1 MARTPG
7 PSSAAPQAP
16 APGGPAAAPGAPAPV
31 PPARKGFFRRRL
43 LPGLLL
49 LLVLL
54 LLSGTAAVFWLRT
67 PAGQERARQELV
79 SLLAPSL
86 AAQGL
91 ELELT
96 RLGGALP
103 LELDCALRLR
113 DAAGPWLD
121 LPRARAALGLEFFPP
136 RISLEL
142 RLERPALYRLPQLP
156 PAPGDPATPLPLTL
170 AAVEDGLRGFLE
182 GLGSLPGWLPSLHVR
197 EIALEKAW
205 LGRDVLTGG
214 TVPAGCGT
222 SLPLS
227 AMQLT
232 AVAAAALD
240 GELPAA
246 TPDDP
251 SLSPAGHSARAQAS
265 ATHGPAAASPAGTA
279 ATAGRDAVLPSAT
292 SPSATPV
299 AGAGQA
305 ARTAQ
310 EATSSP
316 GAGPAPVPGV
326 GLVFSLSLT
335 ADAAFSSGGAEAR
348 ADVRADWSLAT
359 VRQPAAAPA
368 SGAPPAVLPATP
380 SGAAAPALADAS
392 PATGGAAAPL
402 LPEDEGHWLPAP
414 LALLL
419 TPGQAS
425 SLQLALALTP
435 GPQPRLALESL
446 GIRAG
451 AVELHGRGALEL
463 VADGDALT
471 SPLELSC
478 ALEVADRAAAAP
490 LLPQART
497 LLAPL
502 AGKLRLE
509 LGVAGSLGAPEP
521 RLRLACAALDLDGHA
536 LDDAGLSAGGRALPW
551 PRLAARGRLELPLE
565 LRARTGGDQIVA
577 SLCLL
582 AGREGEGWLL
592 GLPHLAV
599 QGAGGRLEGALLA
612 LLPDTSA
619 ASTETAATTPA
630 TAPEAPAHSTVAPP
644 VSPAPAAGRAALPA
658 GASPGASS
666 APPSVPP
673 ASRSGSAGHD
683 APSPRPE
690 AAPPAPAPLPAGKAA
705 AAAPAIL
712 AEDFAPARLLAAL
725 FPEARTA
732 PRFQALLRAEME
744 DWAALD
750 RVLGYWLPGLRL
762 DGRGKTAR
770 LELRAGGL
778 PVAGAAPATPAGAPA
793 TPAAWPPPVPAPA
806 PASDAGPV
814 AGPAASPPLPAV
826 PAASSAASPATAP
839 GASSAAA
846 SPSSS
851 VSPAPGPTAPAPALS
866 PGLAAQLAAL
876 PQDAAFL
883 SGEGWQQWVSLDGD
897 VDLVRLRHGGGEL
910 FLVRELR
917 QRLRLEDVFG
927 QGRLEQRLDVRQ
939 LHVAGWRLE
948 RVLLALKGALATP
961 LEAEL
966 ACAGDVQAK
975 LRLRWQGNRL
985 EAPVCDLRLRQGVG
999 LALRPGMDLTLDGKG
1014 LSLRG
1019 LDARLTPA
1027 GRIRGTASLTPG
1039 GMDVRLALENTDL
1052 APWAAVVPGLP
1063 AATVAF
1069 QSRLHGSPAAPAG
1082 DFRLDV
1088 RRLAVP
1094 QASLPPLDLALS
1106 GKLGGSGG
1114 KGRLELRLELP
1125 PSTRQL
1131 LGAAQAGLEA
1141 RLPLRFSANGLP
1153 LPDMAA
1159 PLSGRLDWQGR
1170 LAPLWQLVPVAD
1182 RRVTGGLDMHLA
1194 LAGSLSAPTCKGRL
1208 AVTGGR
1214 YEDLALGI
1222 LLTDIRATVTAGSGK
1237 GLKLEPV
1244 HLDAAMS
1251 DGRGGLVTASGSLQ
1265 PAGGALDLQAA
1276 MKRLRPLRRSDIQAT
1291 LSGTATVRG
1300 TLSAPQVTADITI
1313 DEAQVNIDRLAGSS
1327 VTTLPVEGTSEAPEP
1342 APAAKEGRGSLDVRI
1357 QAPGR
1362 IAVNGHGL
1370 ESEWKAGL
1378 RVRGALND
1386 PLVIGSVRSVRGQF
1400 NLLSKLFTLRP
1411 STISFNGGAVS
1422 NPLLDVT
1429 LRYEVPEITAD
1440 VRVSGSVRRMKLE
1453 LSSTPSLPQEE
1464 IISRVMFGRG
1474 SSELGRFESLRLA
1487 AAVAQLAGFGS
1498 GGLGIFD
1505 LGRTVLGVDVLRI
1518 NSSTDKDSGD
1528 EESSLEVG
1536 KFIGEKI
1543 YLGVEQGLEPDST
1556 AVIMELELTPHSK
1569 LGVRT
1574 EQDNT
1579 SAGFQWKK
1587 NY

>member
-1 MARTPG
+1 M
-7 PSSAAPQAP
+7 
-16 APGGPAAAPGAPAPV
+16 
-31 PPARKGFFRRRL
+31 
-43 LPGLLL
+43 
-49 LLVLL
+49 
-54 LLSGTAAVFWLRT
+54 
-67 PAGQERARQELV
+67 
-79 SLLAPSL
+79 
-86 AAQGL
+86 
-91 ELELT
+91 
-96 RLGGALP
+96 
-103 LELDCALRLR
+103 
-113 DAAGPWLD
+113 
-121 LPRARAALGLEFFPP
+121 
-136 RISLEL
+136 
-142 RLERPALYRLPQLP
+142 
-156 PAPGDPATPLPLTL
+156 
-170 AAVEDGLRGFLE
+170 
-182 GLGSLPGWLPSLHVR
+182 
-197 EIALEKAW
+197 
-205 LGRDVLTGG
+205 
-214 TVPAGCGT
+214 
-222 SLPLS
+222 
-227 AMQLT
+227 
-232 AVAAAALD
+232 
-240 GELPAA
+240 
-246 TPDDP
+246 
-251 SLSPAGHSARAQAS
+251 
-265 ATHGPAAASPAGTA
+265 
-279 ATAGRDAVLPSAT
+279 
-292 SPSATPV
+292 
-299 AGAGQA
+299 
-305 ARTAQ
+305 
-310 EATSSP
+310 
-316 GAGPAPVPGV
+316 
-326 GLVFSLSLT
+326 
-335 ADAAFSSGGAEAR
+335 
-348 ADVRADWSLAT
+348 
-359 VRQPAAAPA
+359 
-368 SGAPPAVLPATP
+368 
-380 SGAAAPALADAS
+380 
-392 PATGGAAAPL
+392 
-402 LPEDEGHWLPAP
+402 
-414 LALLL
+414 
-419 TPGQAS
+419 
-425 SLQLALALTP
+425 
-435 GPQPRLALESL
+435 
-446 GIRAG
+446 
-451 AVELHGRGALEL
+451 
-463 VADGDALT
+463 
-471 SPLELSC
+471 
-478 ALEVADRAAAAP
+478 
-490 LLPQART
+490 
-497 LLAPL
+497 
-502 AGKLRLE
+502 
-509 LGVAGSLGAPEP
+509 
-521 RLRLACAALDLDGHA
+521 
-536 LDDAGLSAGGRALPW
+536 
-551 PRLAARGRLELPLE
+551 
-565 LRARTGGDQIVA
+565 
-577 SLCLL
+577 
-582 AGREGEGWLL
+582 
-592 GLPHLAV
+592 
-599 QGAGGRLEGALLA
+599 
-612 LLPDTSA
+612 
-619 ASTETAATTPA
+619 
-630 TAPEAPAHSTVAPP
+630 
-644 VSPAPAAGRAALPA
+644 
-658 GASPGASS
+658 
-666 APPSVPP
+666 
-673 ASRSGSAGHD
+673 
-683 APSPRPE
+683 
-690 AAPPAPAPLPAGKAA
+690 
-705 AAAPAIL
+705 
-712 AEDFAPARLLAAL
+712 
-725 FPEARTA
+725 
-732 PRFQALLRAEME
+732 
-744 DWAALD
+744 
-750 RVLGYWLPGLRL
+750 
-762 DGRGKTAR
+762 
-770 LELRAGGL
+770 
-778 PVAGAAPATPAGAPA
+778 
-793 TPAAWPPPVPAPA
+793 
-806 PASDAGPV
+806 

-846 SPSSS
+846 SPASS

-985 EAPVCDLRLRQGVG
+985 EVPVCDLRLRQGVG

-1222 LLTDIRATVTAGSGK
+1222 LLTDIRATVTAGSSK

>member
-214 TVPAGCGT
+214 TVPASCGT

-251 SLSPAGHSARAQAS
+251 SLSPAGHSGRAQAS

-292 SPSATPV
+292 SPSATSV

-316 GAGPAPVPGV
+316 GAGPAPVPGA

-368 SGAPPAVLPATP
+368 SGAPPAVPPATP

-509 LGVAGSLGAPEP
+509 LDVAGSLGAPEP

-565 LRARTGGDQIVA
+565 LRARTGGDQIAA

-599 QGAGGRLEGALLA
+599 QGAGGRLEGGLLA

-712 AEDFAPARLLAAL
+712 AEDLAPARLLAAL

-839 GASSAAA
+839 GASSAA

-1251 DGRGGLVTASGSLQ
+1251 DGCGGLVTASGSLQ